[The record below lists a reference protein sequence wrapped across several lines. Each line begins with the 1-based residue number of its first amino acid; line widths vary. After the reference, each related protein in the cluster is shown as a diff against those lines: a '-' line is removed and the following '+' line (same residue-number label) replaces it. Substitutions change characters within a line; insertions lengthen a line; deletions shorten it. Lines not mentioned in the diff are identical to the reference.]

1 MAWANRLAAEEG
13 LLVGPT
19 SGAVV
24 KICCE
29 MACRSEFAGKTIV
42 GIVASSGI
50 RYTKHPMWEAER
62 LEAEAALPVPP
73 DIETEFPILRWKSED
88 YVPPVKD

>member
-1 MAWANRLAAEEG
+1 M
-13 LLVGPT
+13 GPT

-24 KICCE
+24 KVCNE
-29 MACRSEFAGKTIV
+29 LAVRPEFKGKTIV

-50 RYTKHPMWEAER
+50 RYTKHPMWEGER

-73 DIETEFPILRWKSED
+73 DIDNEFPVLRWKSED
-88 YVPPVKD
+88 YVPPEK